1 MSQRL
6 LFDALVFLTTV
17 NKEPID
23 VKKLA
28 KAVGLPDDEL
38 EAMIDAPRLAVPD
51 AANDDKARE
60 EYEAHVTRELGVLMG
75 DQMLNYN
82 FESVYDCVRKLA
94 AGEQAGGE
102 EGGDGEENSGSAS
115 WMADINNSVLTVK
128 CDCLST

>member
-28 KAVGLPDDEL
+28 EAVGLPADMPEL
-38 EAMIDAPRLAVPD
+38 EAMIDAQRLAVPD
-51 AANDDKARE
+51 AADDDKARE
-60 EYEAHVTRELGVLMG
+60 EHERTIGNELRKLMAN
-75 DQMLNYN
+75 QMLNYN

-115 WMADINNSVLTVK
+115 WMADINNSVLTV
-128 CDCLST
+128 

>member
-23 VKKLA
+23 VKTLA
-28 KAVGLPDDEL
+28 KAVGLPDDVMPEL
-38 EAMIDAPRLAVPD
+38 EAMIDAQRLAVPD
-51 AANDDKARE
+51 AADDDKARE
-60 EYEAHVTRELGVLMG
+60 EHERTISTELSVLMAK
-75 DQMLNYN
+75 QMLHYN

-102 EGGDGEENSGSAS
+102 EGGDGKENSGSAS
-115 WMADINNSVLTVK
+115 WMADINNSVLTV
-128 CDCLST
+128 

>member
-1 MSQRL
+1 MMTCVLCHPYFPSDPSHPQRPGHEVSQRL

-38 EAMIDAPRLAVPD
+38 EAMIDAPRLAVTD
-51 AANDDKARE
+51 AADDDKARE
-60 EYEAHVTRELGVLMG
+60 EYEAHVTRELSVLMAE
-75 DQMLNYN
+75 QMLNYN

-94 AGEQAGGE
+94 AGEQA
-102 EGGDGEENSGSAS
+102 EGGGG
-115 WMADINNSVLTVK
+115 WRW
-128 CDCLST
+128 